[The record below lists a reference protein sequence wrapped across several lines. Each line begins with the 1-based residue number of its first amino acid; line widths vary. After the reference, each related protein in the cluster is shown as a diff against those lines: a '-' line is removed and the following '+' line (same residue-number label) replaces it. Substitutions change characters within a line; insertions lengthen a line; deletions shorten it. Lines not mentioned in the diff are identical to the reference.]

1 MSKQE
6 MSLDRAGLV
15 QVAREARQRAYA
27 PYSNYKVG
35 AALLTQDGTIFTG
48 CNVENAAYPVCICA
62 ERVAITKAISEGHQ
76 NFAAI
81 AIVTRNGGSPCGVC
95 RQVMNEFAPDM
106 LVILADEEQI
116 VSQSR
121 LSDLLPDGFGPK
133 QLE

>member
-1 MSKQE
+1 MSKKE
-6 MSLDRAGLV
+6 TVLDQAKLV
-15 QVAREARQRAYA
+15 QAARETRKRAYT
-27 PYSNYKVG
+27 PYSHYQVG

-48 CNVENAAYPVCICA
+48 CNVENAAYPACICA
-62 ERVAITKAISEGHQ
+62 ERVAITKAISEGHR
-76 NFAAI
+76 NFTAI

-116 VSQSR
+116 TAQYH
-121 LSDLLPDGFGPK
+121 LSDLLPEGFGPK